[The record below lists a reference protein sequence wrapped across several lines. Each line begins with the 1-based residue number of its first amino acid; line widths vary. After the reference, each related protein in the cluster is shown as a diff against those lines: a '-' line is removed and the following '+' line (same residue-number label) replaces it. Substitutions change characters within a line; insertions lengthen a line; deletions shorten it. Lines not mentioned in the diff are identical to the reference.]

1 MLFQVKPW
9 AVVCDEAVVA
19 VGDGELLCCATNG
32 ETRGVAVG
40 LGLDLAEGV
49 GEGLGD
55 GVARGVGVA
64 RAEAAED
71 RSFAFRLPARSA
83 GPNLFE
89 FVFPRRCESA
99 GGGAGPAS
107 LRATSRP
114 VDVVLPER
122 EPGMV
127 KTTSSLFPRCSTL
140 AVAPG
145 CIRKETTVSLAPRCT
160 LTSPNARPRTASGR
174 GTSAAGIRT

>member
-1 MLFQVKPW
+1 MLFQVKPC

-19 VGDGELLCCATNG
+19 GDGELLCCATNG
-32 ETRGVAVG
+32 ETRAVALALG
-40 LGLDLAEGV
+40 LGLAEGV

-55 GVARGVGVA
+55 GVARGVDVA

-71 RSFAFRLPARSA
+71 RSFEFRLPARSA
-83 GPNLFE
+83 GPDLFE

-99 GGGAGPAS
+99 GGDGPAS

-114 VDVVLPER
+114 VDGVVPEG

-127 KTTSSLFPRCSTL
+127 KTTSSLFP
-140 AVAPG
+140 
-145 CIRKETTVSLAPRCT
+145 
-160 LTSPNARPRTASGR
+160 
-174 GTSAAGIRT
+174 

>member
-1 MLFQVKPW
+1 MLLQVKPC
-9 AVVCDEAVVA
+9 AVVGDEAVVA

-32 ETRGVAVG
+32 ETRAVAAG
-40 LGLDLAEGV
+40 LGLGLADGV
-49 GEGLGD
+49 GEGFGD

-64 RAEAAED
+64 RAEAAEY
-71 RSFAFRLPARSA
+71 RSFAFRLPDRSA
-83 GPNLFE
+83 GLNLFE
-89 FVFPRRCESA
+89 LVPRRCESA

-114 VDVVLPER
+114 VDVVTSKR
-122 EPGMV
+122 DPGMV
-127 KTTSSLFPRCSTL
+127 KTTSSLFPRCSTR

-145 CIRKETTVSLAPRCT
+145 CSRKETTVSLAPRCT